1 MFYGSIPALVSPFR
15 DGALDEPAF
24 RALVRWQ
31 IESGSHGL
39 APAGTTGEAPA
50 LNAAEHR
57 RVIEICV
64 EEAKGKIPVIAGCG
78 SNVTTKACALAEAAK
93 AAGADAVLVA
103 APYYNKPSQE
113 GIYAHYAAL
122 AQIGIPVIVYNI
134 PGRSVI
140 DINVQTLARLAR
152 LDMIAGL
159 KDATADLG
167 RVADQ
172 RQQCGA
178 NFVQLSGD
186 DLSALGFAAHGGAG
200 CISVTANVAPALCAQ
215 MHEALA
221 RADFTTAC
229 ALNDALQPLHR
240 ALFAD
245 ASPAPAKYALS
256 LLGKCAPE
264 VRLPLTPACDAARK
278 AVEQALAAL
287 DLWSR

>member
-15 DGALDEPAF
+15 DDALDEDAF
-24 RALVRWQ
+24 GALVRWQ
-31 IESGSHGL
+31 IACGSHGL

-50 LNAAEHR
+50 LSAAEHR

-64 EEAKGKIPVIAGCG
+64 AEANGKIPVIAGCG
-78 SNVTTKACALAEAAK
+78 ANITTKACVLAETAK

-122 AQIGIPVIVYNI
+122 AQIGIPVILYNI

-140 DINVQTLARLAR
+140 DISVDTMARLAK
-152 LDMIAGL
+152 LEMIAGL

-172 RQQCGA
+172 RAQCGA

-215 MHEALA
+215 MQDALA
-221 RADFTTAC
+221 RGDFTVAC

-256 LLGKCAPE
+256 LLGRCTPDL
-264 VRLPLTPACDAARK
+264 RLPLTPANDSARK
-278 AVEQALAAL
+278 AVENALSGL